1 MIGEIDEEILR
12 EKAENYFKQVLSSV
26 IKLPVARLMLKLLS
40 RITGSIL
47 S

>member
-26 IKLPVARLMLKLLS
+26 IAAS
-40 RITGSIL
+40 RPD
-47 S
+47 